1 VQKGRRCCQMPSLI
15 DHPFAAWSL
24 FWPAMMVE
32 EASKM
37 SAAVAR
43 GLTNPISDP
52 PQQRL
57 AAEPG
62 WMTANELV
70 LELASVRLRRFGQSE
85 KTRPILICAPFAL
98 HAATLTDI
106 ATGHSL
112 VQALQAATQRP
123 VYVTDWRSA
132 DPDMGSRAIDDYL
145 ADLNVLIDELGG
157 GVDLVGLCQGG
168 WMGLVYTARFPHK
181 VHKLVLAGAPVD
193 IAAGES
199 ELTRLA
205 RSTPIGVFKELVA
218 LGAGRILG
226 RHLARSWVPQSL
238 DVAEINAILQLED
251 GTESDALQHLATRF
265 REWYGWT
272 MDLPGR
278 YYLQVVERIYLNNE
292 IPTGRFV
299 ALGQRIDLSSV
310 KVPIFVLAARDDRVV
325 APAQAFAVGHLVGTP
340 PAVIAYA
347 ASACDHLGLFMG
359 RQTLSNEWFK
369 IGYWLA
375 GSDPH

>member
-1 VQKGRRCCQMPSLI
+1 ML
-15 DHPFAAWSL
+15 
-24 FWPAMMVE
+24 VE
-32 EASKM
+32 EASKI

-43 GLTNPISDP
+43 GLTNPIGDP
-52 PQQRL
+52 PQQGL

-62 WMTANELV
+62 WITANELV
-70 LELASVRLRRFGQSE
+70 VELASVRLRRFGQSE
-85 KTRPILICAPFAL
+85 KRRPILVCAPFAL

-112 VQALQAATQRP
+112 VQALKAATQRP

-132 DPDMGSRAIDDYL
+132 DPEMGSRTIDDYL
-145 ADLNVLIDELGG
+145 ADLNVLIDEVGG

-193 IAAGES
+193 IAAAES
-199 ELTRLA
+199 ELTQLA

-226 RHLARSWVPQSL
+226 HHLVRCWVPQSL
-238 DVAEINAILQLED
+238 DIAAINAILQLED
-251 GTESDALQHLATRF
+251 GTESDALQHLAARF

-272 MDLPGR
+272 MDLPGC

-292 IPTGRFV
+292 IPSGRFV
-299 ALGQRIDLSSV
+299 ALGHRIDLSSV
-310 KVPIFVLAARDDRVV
+310 QVPIFVLAARDDRVV
-325 APAQAFAVGHLVGTP
+325 APAQAFAVEHLVGTP
-340 PAVIAYA
+340 PAAIACA
-347 ASACDHLGLFMG
+347 ASSCDHLGLFMG
-359 RQTLSNEWFK
+359 RQTLGNEWLK
-369 IGYWLA
+369 IGRWLA
-375 GSDPH
+375 ESDVPDAA

>member
-1 VQKGRRCCQMPSLI
+1 MPSLT

-24 FWPAMMVE
+24 LWPAMLVE
-32 EASKM
+32 EASKI

-43 GLTNPISDP
+43 GLTNPIGDP
-52 PQQRL
+52 PQQGL

-62 WMTANELV
+62 WITANELV
-70 LELASVRLRRFGQSE
+70 VELASVRLRRFGQSE
-85 KTRPILICAPFAL
+85 KRRPILVCAPFAL

-112 VQALQAATQRP
+112 VQALKAATQRP

-132 DPDMGSRAIDDYL
+132 DPEMGSRTIDDYL
-145 ADLNVLIDELGG
+145 ADLNVLIDEVGG

-193 IAAGES
+193 IAAAES
-199 ELTRLA
+199 ELTQLA

-226 RHLARSWVPQSL
+226 HHLVRCWVPQSL
-238 DVAEINAILQLED
+238 DIAAIDAILQLED
-251 GTESDALQHLATRF
+251 GTESDALQHLAARF

-272 MDLPGR
+272 MDLPGC

-292 IPTGRFV
+292 IPSGRFV
-299 ALGQRIDLSSV
+299 ALGHRIDLSSV
-310 KVPIFVLAARDDRVV
+310 QVPIFVLAARDDRVV
-325 APAQAFAVGHLVGTP
+325 APAQAFAVEHLVGTP
-340 PAVIAYA
+340 PAAIACA
-347 ASACDHLGLFMG
+347 ASSCDHLGLFMG
-359 RQTLSNEWFK
+359 RRTLGNEWLK
-369 IGYWLA
+369 IGRWLA
-375 GSDPH
+375 ESDVPDAA